1 MSGTPLP
8 AENCQLLNGDKI
20 MSNYG
25 RMTIEQAREYGRAY
39 YKRYQ
44 ARKKLGLDSADPGDF
59 LGDGGEPIPA
69 ASVSKILDFLTGKLS
84 DSDMSEFQAL
94 LEGSADMGVS
104 TDEDVETEEERQER
118 LARRGLESGGS
129 YGLDA
134 GRHSDR
140 HLDVRKAEAEFRK
153 LFPDAGAVASGF
165 DAASQDERL
174 IHTAKAEAEFRKLF
188 PGAKPL
194 IRV

>member
-1 MSGTPLP
+1 MP
-8 AENCQLLNGDKI
+8 NF
-20 MSNYG
+20 G

-44 ARKKLGLDSADPGDF
+44 VRKKLGMDSADPGDF
-59 LGDGGEPIPA
+59 LGENGEKIPP

-94 LEGSADMGVS
+94 LEGSADMGEAS
-104 TDEDVETEEERQER
+104 DEILGPEETEEERQER
-118 LARRGLESGGS
+118 LARCGRTSGGS

-140 HLDVRKAEAEFRK
+140 HLDVRKAEAEFK
-153 LFPDAGAVASGF
+153 TMFPSAGAVASDFGVV
-165 DAASQDERL
+165 SQDARMV
-174 IHTAKAEAEFRKLF
+174 HTARAEAEFRKLC
-188 PGAKPL
+188 PDAKPL
-194 IRV
+194 IRA